1 MQSFYLI
8 LGALAL
14 ERSGFYSFLALY
26 ALYRQAMGDTVEAAS
41 AAVGWVMASVYG
53 LTFLGG
59 LAGRRWGFKAAG
71 AVGLA
76 GLVVA
81 YGLLARQIEP
91 ILSIGVLAVAIGLF
105 KPTPVVMIGQ
115 ITADLSQ
122 KERDIAMIRLY
133 VAVNV
138 GGFLG
143 PFVAGMLVGSWSLAF
158 GLSAAM
164 SAASLVLWL
173 FVKSRVSVDEL
184 IAKATT
190 SSFKD
195 AKIASPTDWRAMAVI
210 GCMCVAAVTFYAGY
224 NAFFGSVE
232 HWIKDGVNRTVGGKE
247 IPVPWFNAENG
258 ALIVIQGL
266 LWPSLMAGWKIST
279 RFVLAIATSLLSFC
293 LLIAWNGHHIA
304 PAWVA
309 FFVVALQTAAE
320 IALSPL
326 GLSRIQSLSPLGM
339 TGIMTAMWYLST
351 SAGGALSG
359 VLSFVGLACLL
370 VFGLVMTLTMRWFGV
385 LDYDPTTD
393 TEMSDAGKSTLAR
406 SPGETR
412 IMSSTEL

>member
-26 ALYRQAMGDTVEAAS
+26 ALYRQAMGDTVEAAA
-41 AAVGWVMASVYG
+41 AAVGWVMAAVYG

-59 LAGRRWGFKAAG
+59 LAGRRWGFKVTG

-81 YGLLARQIEP
+81 YGLLARQVEP

-105 KPTPVVMIGQ
+105 KPMPVVMIGQ

-138 GGFLG
+138 GGFSG

-173 FVKSRVSVDEL
+173 FVKNRVSVDEL

-195 AKIASPTDWRAMAVI
+195 AKIASTTDWRAMAVI
-210 GCMCVAAVTFYAGY
+210 GCMCVVAVTFYAGY

-232 HWIKDGVNRTVGGKE
+232 HWIKDGVDRTVRGKE

-266 LWPSLMAGWKIST
+266 LWPSLMAGWRIST
-279 RFVLAIATSLLSFC
+279 RFILAIAISLLSFC
-293 LLIAWNGHHIA
+293 LLIAWSGHHVA

-309 FFVVALQTAAE
+309 FFVVALQTVAE

-339 TGIMTAMWYLST
+339 TGIMTATWYLST

-359 VLSFVGLACLL
+359 ALSFVGLACLL
-370 VFGLVMTLTMRWFGV
+370 VFGLAMTLAMRWFGV
-385 LDYDPTTD
+385 LDYDPTTG